1 MNRKGLINAL
11 VGIAALSM
19 TGCKMNGI
27 EKEYTMDI
35 KEAPVQ
41 AVLKSDTETEV
52 TVIHCTRGMSLYNYY
67 IRLPE
72 PVGDDFIL
80 PMHLAAK
87 DTANDQKYI
96 ITVDGKEKTVSDYG
110 YVFLNWGELAKGEE

>member
-11 VGIAALSM
+11 VGIFALCA

-41 AVLKSDTETEV
+41 AVLKSDKETEV
-52 TVIHCTRGMSLYNYY
+52 TVIHCKRGMSLYNYY

-87 DTANDQKYI
+87 DTSNDQKYI